1 MLFFLC
7 MRKYKNLTVIG
18 TSHISIESVKEV
30 ENNILKIKPDVVAL
44 ELDRLRFESLIY
56 KRKKKFRLRD
66 IKEVGFKGFLFNLL
80 GSYIEKKLGKI
91 VNVAPGSDMKKA
103 VETAYKIKAKIALID
118 QDIKITLKNLSRKID
133 RKEKIKF
140 FMDLIK
146 ALVGKGKVKFDLKK
160 VPSSELVRK
169 LTNKVKKEYPNVYKV
184 LIEERNQVMGKYLY
198 RLVQDYDKVVA
209 VVGAGHEE
217 DIIKEIK
224 KWESLQKKR

>member
-1 MLFFLC
+1 M
-7 MRKYKNLTVIG
+7 
-18 TSHISIESVKEV
+18 
-30 ENNILKIKPDVVAL
+30 
-44 ELDRLRFESLIY
+44 
-56 KRKKKFRLRD
+56 
-66 IKEVGFKGFLFNLL
+66 L